1 MKTEIACFI
10 SPHGFGHATRTIA
23 ILEALQAVK
32 PDLLFHL
39 ITTVP
44 ETLFQSTSLY
54 YRYHPLTVDVG
65 LLQKDSFSF
74 DIPGTVKALRRFIPF
89 AGPALERLKKIC
101 KSSILVLSD
110 ISILGI
116 HLAKMCSIPA
126 VLVENFTWDW
136 IYAQVKQ
143 APELQTFV
151 PVFKE
156 LYGQADF
163 RIQAEPACL
172 RISCDLRCEPI
183 SRRLRSVADD
193 LRQTLNSGNRKIV
206 LVTTGGI
213 STELPFIDLL
223 ADYQD
228 YYFILAG
235 QKEVS
240 QRGSNIS
247 ALTHSTQ
254 LYHPDLINVADLVI
268 CKSGYSTIAE
278 CCQSSASVACVHR
291 GEFPESAVLERFVRR
306 NLAGTIYDQQ
316 QFFSGQW
323 LGDLPQLLGRRAA
336 PYPINGAEEA
346 AAFIASLF

>member
-39 ITTVP
+39 ITTIP

-54 YRYHPLTVDVG
+54 YRYHPVTVDVG

-74 DIPGTVKALRRFIPF
+74 DIPGTIKALRRFIPF
-89 AGPALERLKKIC
+89 AAPGLERLKKIC
-101 KSSILVLSD
+101 APSVLVLSD

-116 HLAKMCSIPA
+116 YVAKMCSIPA

-136 IYAQVKQ
+136 IYAQFKQ
-143 APELQTFV
+143 TPELQTFV
-151 PVFKE
+151 AVFKE
-156 LYGQADF
+156 LYAQADF
-163 RIQAEPACL
+163 HIQAEPACL
-172 RISCDLRCEPI
+172 RTPCDLRCQPI
-183 SRRLRSVADD
+183 SRSLRSVADD
-193 LRQTLNSGNRKIV
+193 VRQALKSGNRKIV

-213 STELPFIDLL
+213 STELPFVDLL
-223 ADYQD
+223 SGYED

-235 QKEVS
+235 QKEEIQV
-240 QRGSNIS
+240 GSNIS
-247 ALTHSTQ
+247 ALAHSTQ
-254 LYHPDLINVADLVI
+254 LYHPDLINIADLVI

-291 GEFPESAVLERFVRR
+291 GEFPESAVLEQFVRR
-306 NLAGTIYDQQ
+306 NLAGARI
-316 QFFSGQW
+316 
-323 LGDLPQLLGRRAA
+323 
-336 PYPINGAEEA
+336 
-346 AAFIASLF
+346 